1 MILVLRFILTKICT
15 CMKALRCKITKYPY
29 QISLGFPTG
38 SNSSISGAKIRER
51 REIKQLSIYCTIY
64 SKVRVE
70 QIMSLHVNA
79 VRVNVWTVIKM
90 QIQHLPTYSGVPTIR
105 QICSPSFI
113 CLAKPKSMILISG
126 YACSV
131 IRSILLG
138 CQKIKKKIVL
148 LKFTLHVL
156 AKKQKF

>member
-1 MILVLRFILTKICT
+1 MKILT
-15 CMKALRCKITKYPY
+15 CKITKYPY

-38 SNSSISGAKIRER
+38 SNSSISGAKIKER
-51 REIKQLSIYCTIY
+51 REIKQLSIYYTIY

-79 VRVNVWTVIKM
+79 VRVNVWSVMKM

-138 CQKIKKKIVL
+138 CQKIKHKHSFLKLYITCKKKC
-148 LKFTLHVL
+148 LKFVKCL
-156 AKKQKF
+156 KF